1 MKQKI
6 LSTKALYKD
15 YINGKNTINV
25 LKDVNLEIYD
35 GEFTI
40 IMGPSGSGKSTL
52 LYCLSGIDSVTSGD
66 VCFMDK
72 KISDLKEK
80 EISVLLSNEFGFV
93 FQQMQLVSNLT
104 LYENIAIAGYHG
116 NKYKTSEVD
125 TRTDELLKM
134 VKLDEQRNNLP
145 TQCSGGEQQRAA
157 VARALINKPKLL
169 FADEPTGALN
179 QSNSQQV
186 LNLLTQA
193 NSEGQS
199 VLMVTHDVKSAIR
212 ANRILYFE
220 DGCIRGELELSPY
233 ITDDKKSR
241 EAKVSEWLNKMM
253 W

>member
-6 LSTKALYKD
+6 LSTQALHKD
-15 YINGKNTINV
+15 YINGKNTISV

-35 GEFTI
+35 GQFTV

-66 VCFMDK
+66 VYFMDK

-104 LYENIAIAGYHG
+104 LYENIAVAGYHG

-125 TRTDELLKM
+125 TRTDEFLKRFN
-134 VKLDEQRNNLP
+134 LIEQRNNLP

-169 FADEPTGALN
+169 FADEPTGALD
-179 QSNSQQV
+179 SKSSRM
-186 LNLLTQA
+186 LL
-193 NSEGQS
+193 E
-199 VLMVTHDVKSAIR
+199 
-212 ANRILYFE
+212 
-220 DGCIRGELELSPY
+220 
-233 ITDDKKSR
+233 
-241 EAKVSEWLNKMM
+241 
-253 W
+253 

>member
-6 LSTKALYKD
+6 LSTQALHKD
-15 YINGKNTINV
+15 YINGKNTISV

-35 GEFTI
+35 GQFTV

-66 VCFMDK
+66 VYFMDK

-104 LYENIAIAGYHG
+104 LYENIAVAGYHG

-125 TRTDELLKM
+125 TRTDEFLKRFN
-134 VKLDEQRNNLP
+134 LIEQRNNLP

-179 QSNSQQV
+179 KSNSQQV

-212 ANRILYFE
+212 ASRILYFE

-233 ITDDKKSR
+233 NTDDIKSR
-241 EAKVSEWLNKMM
+241 EAKLSEWLNKMM

>member
-1 MKQKI
+1 MYLEVSGVKKSYGEGGSYVQ
-6 LSTKALYKD
+6 
-15 YINGKNTINV
+15 V
-25 LKDVNLEIYD
+25 LKGINTGVEKGQMCVIQ
-35 GEFTI
+35 GT
-40 IMGPSGSGKSTL
+40 SGSGKSTL

-66 VCFMDK
+66 VYFMDK

-104 LYENIAIAGYHG
+104 LYENIAVAGYHG

-125 TRTDELLKM
+125 TRTDEFLKRFN
-134 VKLDEQRNNLP
+134 LIEQRNNLP

-179 QSNSQQV
+179 KSNSQQV

-212 ANRILYFE
+212 ASRILYFE

-233 ITDDKKSR
+233 NTDDIKSR
-241 EAKVSEWLNKMM
+241 EAKLSEWLNKMM